1 MIKSLD
7 IKIKAHSYAR
17 TCADDLGQDRR
28 GQAGRPVGP
37 VRAGARSVSSRDM
50 SHKRPTQDL
59 NIPGSMRQTDTSK
72 QLLTWTQVSQSVP
85 RVQTII
91 MLLLHQ

>member
-7 IKIKAHSYAR
+7 IKIKAHSYAHAQMTWDKTGALQGDQPGR
-17 TCADDLGQDRR
+17 YGR
-28 GQAGRPVGP
+28 GRGVS
-37 VRAGARSVSSRDM
+37 RSRGM

>member
-28 GQAGRPVGP
+28 TAGRPVGP

-50 SHKRPTQDL
+50 SHKRPTPDL

-85 RVQTII
+85 RVHTII
-91 MLLLHQ
+91 MLLIHQ